1 MEIKNFLNLLTQNLK
16 YHLNFKIG
24 IQFLD
29 TASIQSELPF
39 QIYLKFQSLGY
50 GIKKPTIFLA
60 SATIGA
66 AISFAFKAPS

>member
-1 MEIKNFLNLLTQNLK
+1 MKIKNFLNLVNQNLI
-16 YHLNFKIG
+16 YQLNFKIE

-29 TASIQSELPF
+29 TASIQPELPV

-60 SATIGA
+60 SATIGP